1 MSRRAALLL
10 FAACRLWGQV
20 GDLAVVVN
28 TDSGVVSVTP
38 EEARNLFLG
47 RQKYLSAQL
56 MALPVEQVVPEA
68 TREQF
73 YARLVRMPVA
83 QVRAYWA
90 RLYFTGKA
98 QPPLQ
103 TSSAEET
110 LGIVA
115 ANRGAVGFVEK
126 DKLDRRVR
134 VVLVLSGKGPG

>member
-1 MSRRAALLL
+1 MIRRAALLL
-10 FAACRLWGQV
+10 ISTCGLWGQV
-20 GDLAVVVN
+20 GDLAVIVN
-28 TDSGVVSVTP
+28 TDSGVVSVSP

-47 RQKYLSAQL
+47 RQRYLRSAL

-103 TSSAEET
+103 AGSAEET

-115 ANRGAVGFVEK
+115 ANRGAIGFVERA
-126 DKLDRRVR
+126 KLDRRVR
-134 VVLVLSGKGPG
+134 VVLVLSPKGPV